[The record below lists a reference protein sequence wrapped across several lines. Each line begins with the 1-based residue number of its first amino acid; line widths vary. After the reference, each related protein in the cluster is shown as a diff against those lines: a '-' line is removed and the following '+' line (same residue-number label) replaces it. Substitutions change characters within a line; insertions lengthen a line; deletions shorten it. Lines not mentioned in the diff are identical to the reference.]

1 MTEHTMKC
9 PGCGVEVDSLKNKP
23 DDTYNAIIGCREMVY
38 ELSYYTL
45 SLGDSY
51 FLHQL
56 VVDTYAAQHA
66 GPHVKAISTAFALVG
81 LYIVNV
87 QNKTGRDSQLA
98 HIALANKSKTWPMF
112 EVPQSKHW
120 MTVKDVLALPDIV
133 KEDAIKQWSST
144 VWDVWRPHQHQI
156 EQIFTMQ

>member
-1 MTEHTMKC
+1 
-9 PGCGVEVDSLKNKP
+9 
-23 DDTYNAIIGCREMVY
+23 MVY

-133 KEDAIKQWSST
+133 KEDAIKQWSSNKKL
-144 VWDVWRPHQHQI
+144 
-156 EQIFTMQ
+156 FSF